1 MGEFTTIQIT
11 KKLKKDLDLLKI
23 SKRDT
28 YNQVIE
34 DLVEDTLELSGRA
47 LKDIQ
52 EALEDVKH
60 GRVFTHDEVKKEL
73 LIQAKKIAL
82 EKSKISNS

>member
-73 LIQAKKIAL
+73 GI
-82 EKSKISNS
+82 